1 MPRPIYNLS
10 RFDFISIKLA
20 VACLQTGSLTAA
32 ARQSNLVLAAAS
44 RRIRELEQAVG
55 EPLFER
61 HSRGLVPTQAGR
73 LFARHG
79 MNLLQELDD
88 LMQSLADAQQGV
100 LRHIRMVA
108 GTAAINQFLPPLLAK
123 YALLEPQVQVDIEE
137 QVSEQVVLALRE
149 GRADVGVFVEGVQ
162 THDLELRHFRHDEL
176 VLILPPGHAL
186 TGRSPIAFTDT
197 LHESW
202 ISLNSGAAMLVQQQQ
217 AARAAGKPFKLR
229 MQVRS
234 FDAVGHMVASRL
246 GIAMLPKLA
255 AKPIIAALKLSS
267 RPLSD
272 GWAQREM
279 LIGIAPRSD
288 AHVLALRDFLC
299 APALGKPSQNAKATS
314 SKRQ

>member
-1 MPRPIYNLS
+1 MYNLG
-10 RFDFISIKLA
+10 RFDFVSIRLA
-20 VACLQTGSLTAA
+20 VDCLQTGSLTAA
-32 ARQSNLVLAAAS
+32 ARKSNLVLAAAG

-79 MNLLQELDD
+79 MNLLQEMDD

-108 GTAAINQFLPPLLAK
+108 CTAAINQFLPPLLAK

-149 GRADVGVFVEGVQ
+149 GRADVGVFVQGVQ

-272 GWAQREM
+272 AWAQREM
-279 LIGIAPRSD
+279 LIGVAPRSD
-288 AHVLALRDFLC
+288 AQVLALRDFLC
-299 APALGKPSQNAKATS
+299 TPVKGKPSQNAKAKS
-314 SKRQ
+314 PKSQ